1 MDRFGATDLI
11 HALSRSYARLLPS
24 FLVGGS
30 LAPSLLS
37 SSTLASALSSSSP
50 VHKQASKQGYI
61 SSSSSPPPPPL
72 PPASTKVIDRVLEKR
87 KHHLPLEVLIIS
99 L

>member
-37 SSTLASALSSSSP
+37 SSTLASAVSSSSP
-50 VHKQASKQGYI
+50 IHKQASKQGYI
-61 SSSSSPPPPPL
+61 SSSSPPPPP
-72 PPASTKVIDRVLEKR
+72 PPPSSKVIDRVLEKR
-87 KHHLPLEVLIIS
+87 KQHLPLEVLIIS